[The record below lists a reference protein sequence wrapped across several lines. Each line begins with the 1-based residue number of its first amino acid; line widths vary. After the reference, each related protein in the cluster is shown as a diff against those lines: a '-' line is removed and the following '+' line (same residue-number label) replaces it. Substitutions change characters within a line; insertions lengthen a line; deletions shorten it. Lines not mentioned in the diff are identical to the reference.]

1 MCIRD
6 RFAIDRAGLVGADGA
21 THAGSFDI
29 AYLSNLPGFVVMAA
43 SDELELMHMVRTSAE
58 YNDGP
63 ISFRFP
69 RGEGVGVT
77 LPERGEVLEIGKG
90 KICKEGN
97 RVAILSFGA
106 HLKEAIDAS
115 EELEQLGIS
124 VTIADARFAKPLD
137 VDLIKILAENH
148 ELLITLE
155 EGSIGGFGSHVVDWL
170 LRNNLINDNLKVKN
184 LFLPDRFIDQASPE
198 VMYKEAGL
206 DMAGITSTVLE
217 CLGIS
222 DIRSNKIMRIK

>member
-1 MCIRD
+1 M
-6 RFAIDRAGLVGADGA
+6 F
-21 THAGSFDI
+21 FK
-29 AYLSNLPGFVVMAA
+29 GFCTI
-43 SDELELMHMVRTSAE
+43 H
-58 YNDGP
+58 
-63 ISFRFP
+63 
-69 RGEGVGVT
+69 
-77 LPERGEVLEIGKG
+77 EIGKG

-97 RVAILSFGA
+97 TVAILSFGA

-137 VDLIKILAENH
+137 IELIKTLAENH

-184 LFLPDRFIDQASPE
+184 LFLPDKFIDQASPD

-206 DMAGITSTVLE
+206 DAAGITKTILDS
-217 CLGIS
+217 LGIA
-222 DIRSNKIMRIK
+222 DIRSDRIKIIK